1 MSKKTIDAYKRYR
14 ASLNRPV
21 LDPVDVYRGAWWPI
35 TNQIEPVQS
44 GEETESPASS
54 KTLVSRT

>member
-21 LDPVDVYRGAWWPI
+21 LDPVDVYRGAWW
-35 TNQIEPVQS
+35 TETKPVQS
-44 GEETESPASS
+44 GEETEAPASS
-54 KTLVSRT
+54 KTLVSHLDK